1 MHQVL
6 IALGSNYH
14 QNAHIQWASE
24 RLSCMLHD
32 VHLSRKLWT
41 QDIHGTGK
49 WYMNRLVAGV
59 TSLSLDEINKKLKE
73 IETETHRNKECVT
86 LDLDLM
92 LFDQQRFHLR
102 DWPRP
107 YIQRLIPDIK
117 QFISYENND

>member
-24 RLSCMLHD
+24 RLSRMLHD
-32 VHLSRKLWT
+32 IHLSRKLWT
-41 QDIHGTGK
+41 QDIHGTGQ
-49 WYMNRLVAGV
+49 WYMNRLVAGD
-59 TSLSLDEINKKLKE
+59 TSLSLDKINKILKE
-73 IETETHRNKECVT
+73 IESETHRNRECVT

-92 LFDQQRFHLR
+92 LYDQERFHLR

-107 YIQRLIPDIK
+107 YLQRLLPDIK
-117 QFISYENND
+117 QFIFYENND